1 MRRNTFEFLI
11 NLLGPD
17 LQKQSV
23 HFGRHP
29 IPVEKQLLLSI
40 WTMATTGR
48 FFTYMKFY
56 CKDLQLLK
64 IIVIE

>member
-1 MRRNTFEFLI
+1 MRRDTFEFLI

-17 LQKQSV
+17 LQKQSA

-40 WTMATTGR
+40 WTMATPDSYR
-48 FFTYMKFY
+48 Y
-56 CKDLQLLK
+56 
-64 IIVIE
+64 IIHVPLILF